1 MTNFEWYRTF
11 KTIYECDSISEA
23 AKKLFMTQPG
33 VSKHLSALEART
45 GKKLFIRTA
54 RKILPT
60 EFGKFLYTQVITS
73 VEGLESVE
81 KSFSKNAE
89 NRCPSIVVG
98 CRYDFFEKIILP
110 QLPDLKMA
118 VTIHFGTPDFLAGA
132 VESEKIDLLAG
143 TDKYNTY
150 PHVFSKLQNEEL
162 VLVASNDL
170 PIPEEI
176 LESTKEDKKLLKWL
190 KNQNWFAFDNELS
203 FAAKFW
209 EQNFNKHPQV
219 TAAIVFASFSG
230 IITTMK
236 KMNGLCVMPLSACE
250 EAINKK
256 EIIAILPHLN
266 VKENQLFC
274 SHKSSGE
281 NLYEIRLF
289 KEKMNFPL

>member
-60 EFGKFLYTQVITS
+60 EFGKFLYTQIIAS
-73 VEGLESVE
+73 VEGLEGVE
-81 KSFSKNAE
+81 KSFSKNSA

-98 CRYDFFEKIILP
+98 CRHDLFEKIILP

-118 VTIHFGTPDFLAGA
+118 VTVHFGAPVFLAEALEKG
-132 VESEKIDLLAG
+132 KIDLLVG
-143 TDKYNTY
+143 TDKYNNY

-162 VLVASNDL
+162 VLVASNNVV
-170 PIPEEI
+170 IPEEI
-176 LESTKEDKKLLKWL
+176 MKSTKEDRRLLKWL
-190 KNQNWFAFDNELS
+190 KDQNWFAFDNELS
-203 FAAKFW
+203 FTVKYW
-209 EQNFNKHPQV
+209 EHNFNKRPQV
-219 TAAIVFASFSG
+219 TAAIVFSSFSG
-230 IITTMK
+230 IIATMK
-236 KMNGLCVMPLSACE
+236 RMNGLCIMPLNGCE
-250 EAINKK
+250 EALQNN
-256 EIIAILPHLN
+256 EIKLILPHLN

-274 SHKSSGE
+274 SHKTSGE

-289 KEKMNFPL
+289 KEKINFPL